1 MVELKELQEA
11 LFRGDILKVK
21 EIIQKALWEKI
32 EPKEILEQGLITGMK
47 VVGIKFKNNEI
58 FLPEVLLAS
67 QAMYG
72 GLELLQPKLIKSGVK
87 AVGKVIIG
95 TAKGDLHDIG
105 KNLVDMMLRGGGFE
119 VIDLGIDVTPE
130 KFLKASQER
139 KPDYNVELL
148 EKFLKMTDHIH
159 IPKIIGIMPL
169 KSYEMVEYLNNN
181 LPGIFVPPE
190 VKERMRGK
198 DVEEGVKIS
207 RELISEIRKF
217 KEAAGVHIFPLR
229 DMNLV
234 CRLLN

>member
-21 EIIQKALWEKI
+21 EITQKALWEKI
-32 EPKEILEQGLITGMK
+32 EPKEILEQGLIKGMD

-105 KNLVDMMLRGGGFE
+105 KNLVAMMLRGGGFE

-130 KFLKASQER
+130 KFLKAFQKHQPDIVGISALLTTTMIGMMDVITIFRKAGLRNKIKVMVGGAPVTQEFANEIGADVYA
-139 KPDYNVELL
+139 PDAASAVEKARELL
-148 EKFLKMTDHIH
+148 
-159 IPKIIGIMPL
+159 KI
-169 KSYEMVEYLNNN
+169 
-181 LPGIFVPPE
+181 
-190 VKERMRGK
+190 
-198 DVEEGVKIS
+198 
-207 RELISEIRKF
+207 
-217 KEAAGVHIFPLR
+217 
-229 DMNLV
+229 
-234 CRLLN
+234 

>member
-21 EIIQKALWEKI
+21 EITQKALWEKI
-32 EPKEILEQGLITGMK
+32 EPKEILEQGLIKGMK

-105 KNLVDMMLRGGGFE
+105 KNLVAMMLRGGGFE
-119 VIDLGIDVTPE
+119 VIDLGIDVPPE
-130 KFLKASQER
+130 KFLKASQEHQ
-139 KPDYNVELL
+139 PDIVGISALLTTTMIGMMDVITIFKKAGLRNKIKVMVGGAPVTQEFANEIGADVYAPDAASAVDKARELL
-148 EKFLKMTDHIH
+148 
-159 IPKIIGIMPL
+159 KI
-169 KSYEMVEYLNNN
+169 
-181 LPGIFVPPE
+181 
-190 VKERMRGK
+190 
-198 DVEEGVKIS
+198 
-207 RELISEIRKF
+207 
-217 KEAAGVHIFPLR
+217 
-229 DMNLV
+229 
-234 CRLLN
+234 

>member
-105 KNLVDMMLRGGGFE
+105 KNLVAMMLRGGGFE

-130 KFLKASQER
+130 KFLKAFQKHQPDIVGISALLTTTMIGMMDVITIFRKAGLRNKIKVMVGGAPVTQELANEIGADVYA
-139 KPDYNVELL
+139 PDAASAVEKARELL
-148 EKFLKMTDHIH
+148 
-159 IPKIIGIMPL
+159 KI
-169 KSYEMVEYLNNN
+169 
-181 LPGIFVPPE
+181 
-190 VKERMRGK
+190 
-198 DVEEGVKIS
+198 
-207 RELISEIRKF
+207 
-217 KEAAGVHIFPLR
+217 
-229 DMNLV
+229 
-234 CRLLN
+234 

>member
-21 EIIQKALWEKI
+21 EITQKALWEKI

-105 KNLVDMMLRGGGFE
+105 KNLVAMMLRGGGFE

-130 KFLKASQER
+130 KFLKAFQEHQPDIVGISALLTTTMIGMMDVITIFR
-139 KPDYNVELL
+139 KAGLRNKIKVMVGGAPVTQEFANEIGADVYAPDAASAVEKARELL
-148 EKFLKMTDHIH
+148 
-159 IPKIIGIMPL
+159 KI
-169 KSYEMVEYLNNN
+169 
-181 LPGIFVPPE
+181 
-190 VKERMRGK
+190 
-198 DVEEGVKIS
+198 
-207 RELISEIRKF
+207 
-217 KEAAGVHIFPLR
+217 
-229 DMNLV
+229 
-234 CRLLN
+234 

>member
-21 EIIQKALWEKI
+21 EITQKALWEKI
-32 EPKEILEQGLITGMK
+32 EPKEILEQGLIKGMK

-105 KNLVDMMLRGGGFE
+105 KNLVAMMLRGGGFE
-119 VIDLGIDVTPE
+119 VIDLGIDIPPE
-130 KFLKASQER
+130 KFLKASQEHQ
-139 KPDYNVELL
+139 PDIVGISALLTTTMIGMMDVITIFKKAGLRNKIKVMVGGAPVTQEFANEIGADVYAPDAASAVDKARELL
-148 EKFLKMTDHIH
+148 
-159 IPKIIGIMPL
+159 KI
-169 KSYEMVEYLNNN
+169 
-181 LPGIFVPPE
+181 
-190 VKERMRGK
+190 
-198 DVEEGVKIS
+198 
-207 RELISEIRKF
+207 
-217 KEAAGVHIFPLR
+217 
-229 DMNLV
+229 
-234 CRLLN
+234 

>member
-11 LFRGDILKVK
+11 LFRGDVSRVK
-21 EIIQKALWEKI
+21 EITQRALQEKV

-105 KNLVDMMLRGGGFE
+105 KNLVAMMLRGGGFE

-130 KFLKASQER
+130 KFLKASQEHQ
-139 KPDYNVELL
+139 PDIVGISALLTTTMIGMMDVITILKKAGLRNKIKVMVGGAPVTQEFANEIGADEYAPDAASAVEKARELL
-148 EKFLKMTDHIH
+148 
-159 IPKIIGIMPL
+159 KI
-169 KSYEMVEYLNNN
+169 
-181 LPGIFVPPE
+181 
-190 VKERMRGK
+190 
-198 DVEEGVKIS
+198 
-207 RELISEIRKF
+207 
-217 KEAAGVHIFPLR
+217 
-229 DMNLV
+229 
-234 CRLLN
+234 